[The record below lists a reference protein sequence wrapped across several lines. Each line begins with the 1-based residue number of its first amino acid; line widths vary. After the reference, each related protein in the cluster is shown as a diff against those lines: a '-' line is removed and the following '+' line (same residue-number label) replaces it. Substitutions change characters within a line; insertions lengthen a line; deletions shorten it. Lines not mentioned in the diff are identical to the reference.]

1 MIVLWIE
8 PSQIGND
15 FGGTYGNH
23 CLPLKL
29 TYTNKCNF
37 EYFLVKFVLL
47 HIALNLI
54 FVLVFC
60 VPFHIPAYTV
70 TLKDLLPQLCSLVW
84 YK

>member
-1 MIVLWIE
+1 MTLGELV
-8 PSQIGND
+8 N
-15 FGGTYGNH
+15 GNH

-29 TYTNKCNF
+29 TYTNKCNS

-60 VPFHIPAYTV
+60 VPFHIPAFIV
-70 TLKDLLPQLCSLVW
+70 TLKDMLPQLCSLVW